1 MTTIN
6 AKRQNRIIKAIDL
19 ATRTIRFSNSELTTL
34 EPIVICLDSLSHEIQ
49 LYAALA
55 GIGHKVGDAAAMD
68 KDPATG
74 KSATPEVKW
83 AAMQAMCEQLLSGSW
98 NKTTR
103 DSSGS
108 REMAYTKQ
116 ALLAVKAKVATD
128 KGLVGDA
135 HKAAMAKVAAW
146 FDNALEVN
154 GAKAIQ
160 AMRNQDIAWNEEYN
174 AIKERAEGKAKLDS
188 TLMDELD
195 NLI

>member
-19 ATRTIRFSNSELTTL
+19 ATRTIRFSNSELTSL
-34 EPIVICLDSLSHEIQ
+34 EPIVLNLDSLSPEIQ

-55 GIGHKVGDAAAMD
+55 GLGHKIGDAAAMD
-68 KDPATG
+68 KDPETG
-74 KSATPEVKW
+74 KSATPETKW
-83 AAMQAMCEQLLSGSW
+83 AAMQAMREQLLSGSW

-108 REMAYTKQ
+108 RDMVYTKQ

-128 KGLVGDA
+128 KGLTGEA
-135 HKAAMAKVAAW
+135 HSRAMEKVAAW
-146 FDNALEVN
+146 FDNALTTN

-160 AMRNQDIAWNEEYN
+160 AMRGQDKAWQTEYE
-174 AIKERAEGKAKLDS
+174 AIKVKAEGVAKVDS
-188 TLMDELD
+188 SIMDELD
-195 NLI
+195 NLF